1 MKKNINYLLV
11 IIILIWDLFLFKEA
25 IVTKNFE
32 TMSAICT
39 LPLVFTI
46 PFLVRKVLK
55 INISSCLE
63 TIFIVFV
70 FLAQFLGSCVNLYD
84 QVFWY
89 DIFTHFLSGIFS
101 GLIALEIF
109 EIFKKDIKKDVWFYI
124 IFIFGIVFIVAGCW
138 EFLEFLIDKVTG
150 SNMQHAIDTKVDD
163 TMTDMLSAAIGGIIF
178 NLVYF
183 LEVKS
188 KKDGIIL
195 NKKIIF

>member
-1 MKKNINYLLV
+1 
-11 IIILIWDLFLFKEA
+11 
-25 IVTKNFE
+25 
-32 TMSAICT
+32 MSAICT

-109 EIFKKDIKKDVWFYI
+109 EIFKKDIKKVVWFYI
-124 IFIFGIVFIVAGCW
+124 IFIFGVVFI
-138 EFLEFLIDKVTG
+138 
-150 SNMQHAIDTKVDD
+150 
-163 TMTDMLSAAIGGIIF
+163 LSAAFSISPIILVTLAGISGVIIKTVQ
-178 NLVYF
+178 NK
-183 LEVKS
+183 EVK
-188 KKDGIIL
+188 
-195 NKKIIF
+195 